1 MYSGMGGKSYCSTS
15 TNNNAPLFTRNGG
28 SFKTRNTKNCETQIK
43 LKKIFKCVIFFINN
57 INKI

>member
-15 TNNNAPLFTRNGG
+15 TNNNAPLFSRIGG
-28 SFKTRNTKNCETQIK
+28 SFKTRNTKNCEIQIE
-43 LKKIFKCVIFFINN
+43 LKKIFSYVIFYINN